1 MFAVHPLAPAV
12 LIFLDLKKQPLVCIK
27 EIQCISKFLIPP
39 HPHLQTSAREDQKIP
54 DEEEEGAEDDVGPND

>member
-39 HPHLQTSAREDQKIP
+39 HTPTYRQVPGKTRRYQMRKKREQKTM
-54 DEEEEGAEDDVGPND
+54 